1 MCFSPFLLE
10 VSAHISRITIQWI
23 MSTHH
28 FSLLFNGYEC
38 VTSSVLTSDCY
49 FCTFLR
55 RPSPSEKHRQIRMI
69 INNVGYS
76 HNLQMDIA
84 KINAIV
90 NTQQFWFIVNQ
101 FVFDSDKNN
110 NKNNNVQISTDPLD
124 RSTFEKF
131 VIATTICWNLQFYLY
146 IFEWNSP
153 WKRNSIIWSTNAHE
167 PNDEYAWICE
177 SAKCCTFNV
186 CKCRCWKCENVSDV
200 YTFTLHLYGVQCVC
214 LSDNRIYYLLHISC
228 SFIIFNK
235 ILLTLSSLR
244 QLLPIIRRSDSNL
257 RFTNYVFIR
266 TFIDLSIS

>member
-1 MCFSPFLLE
+1 MPMTELCVLANKHMCFSPFLLE

-90 NTQQFWFIVNQ
+90 NTRQFWFIVNQ

-167 PNDEYAWICE
+167 ANDEYAWICE

-186 CKCRCWKCENVSDV
+186 CKCRCWKCENVSDNVTCMRLNYNCTV
-200 YTFTLHLYGVQCVC
+200 YSVYASLTTEYI
-214 LSDNRIYYLLHISC
+214 IY
-228 SFIIFNK
+228 FIFHAH
-235 ILLTLSSLR
+235 S
-244 QLLPIIRRSDSNL
+244 
-257 RFTNYVFIR
+257 
-266 TFIDLSIS
+266 